1 MSSIHALWT
10 FNQTAKGIIP
20 QMLSASDY
28 WQPDNVSS
36 WYNKSATTA
45 LAKAQLF
52 NTKRSQADEVYCKES
67 LKLTITANARIDNRS
82 DLLKALSLK
91 SEDVSTDSQL
101 ILAAYVYW
109 GRECPRYLRGDFVF
123 IIWDEEQHKIFCA
136 RDHFGVKVLFYSQ
149 QKRGVMLSNE
159 HNAFFTSSWAD
170 NTQIDEAVLVHNLWG
185 LGSKQFQSPCS
196 DIKILPPAHV
206 LEIDAQG
213 ATLYKFWQLE
223 SKSDWQKLTD
233 KELIAELKLRFKK
246 AVEVRCDT
254 NYPLGAE
261 LSEGLDS
268 NGVAGYAARFMPD
281 DKIYTFS
288 YKCAAL
294 TEENHHI
301 WADTYKDIEDMLAL
315 YTNLQPVWRSS
326 EESDKNSVA
335 FKNNFVKHSG
345 GVLGPRFGNNPR
357 ISLAETKEVRVLLSG
372 WGGDHCVTN
381 PGYNYADELA
391 KKVKLYS
398 LFQFYLA
405 RKKNRIAS
413 KTPLL
418 ATVLCTFK
426 AWLPAIYKKI
436 QVNRGLGKALQQE
449 AKQHLLKPC
458 WRKKHQLD
466 KKLAQH
472 QKIYLRNNVKSK
484 EHLELFELGLTNRL
498 VMSELEGRQ
507 AKLEYRFPMLDVDL
521 VEFAHNLPSRL
532 KIYKGIERYPF
543 REVLKGVTT
552 ERIRL
557 RQKADVESPKLDRI
571 SDIRERLEQVS
582 EAATGCKFFERYVN
596 MTLLGKSGHMQS
608 KQSLLALEYLQ
619 EVAKYYNNEDKH

>member
-109 GRECPRYLRGDFVF
+109 GRECPKYLRGDFVF

-136 RDHFGVKVLFYSQ
+136 RDHFGVKVLFYSHNKQ
-149 QKRGVMLSNE
+149 GIMLSNE

-185 LGSKQFQSPCS
+185 LGSKQFQSPCC
-196 DIKILPPAHV
+196 DIKTLPPAHV

-254 NYPLGAE
+254 IYPLGSE

-268 NGVAGYAARFMPD
+268 NGVAGYATRFIPD

-288 YKCAAL
+288 YTCEAL
-294 TEENHHI
+294 AEENCHV
-301 WADTYKDIEDMLAL
+301 WADTYKDIEEMLAL
-315 YTNLQPVWRSS
+315 HPNLQPVWQLSQKNDKSS
-326 EESDKNSVA
+326 VV
-335 FKNNFVKHSG
+335 FKSNFIKHSG
-345 GVLGPRFGNNPR
+345 GVLGPRFGGNPR

-391 KKVKLYS
+391 KKAKFCS
-398 LFQFYLA
+398 LFQFYHA
-405 RKKNRIAS
+405 RKKNRRAS
-413 KTPLL
+413 KSPLI
-418 ATVLCTFK
+418 ATILCVFK
-426 AWLPAIYKKI
+426 NWLSAIYNKI
-436 QVNRGLGKALQQE
+436 QVNRGLGKAQQQQ
-449 AKQHLLKPC
+449 AKLHFLKLC
-458 WRKKHQLD
+458 WRKKYQLD
-466 KKLAQH
+466 KDLALF
-472 QKIYLRNNVKSK
+472 QKNYLRHTIKSK
-484 EHLELFELGLTNRL
+484 EHLELFELSLTNRL

-552 ERIRL
+552 ERIRC
-557 RQKADVESPKLDRI
+557 RQKTDVELPKLDRM
-571 SDIRERLEQVS
+571 SDIRQRFEQVYK
-582 EAATGCKFFERYVN
+582 EATGCELFERYVN
-596 MTLLGKSGHMQS
+596 MTLLGKSGYIQS

>member
-1 MSSIHALWT
+1 
-10 FNQTAKGIIP
+10 
-20 QMLSASDY
+20 MLTSSDY
-28 WQPDNVSS
+28 WQPDKISS
-36 WYNKSATTA
+36 WYNSSANTA

-52 NTKRSQADEVYCKES
+52 NTKKSQGDEVYCEES
-67 LKLTITANARIDNRS
+67 LKLTITANARIDNRN
-82 DLLKALSLK
+82 DLLTALTLN
-91 SEDVSTDSQL
+91 SEDVPTDSQL

-109 GRECPRYLRGDFVF
+109 GRECPKYLRGDFVF
-123 IIWDEEQHKIFCA
+123 VIWDEKQQRFFCA
-136 RDHFGVKVLFYSQ
+136 RDHFGVKVLFYNQ
-149 QKRGVMLSNE
+149 NKQGVMISNE
-159 HNAFFTSSWAD
+159 HNAFFTSNWAD
-170 NTQIDEAVLVHNLWG
+170 NSNIDEEVLVSNLWG
-185 LGSKQFQSPCS
+185 LGVKEFQSPCRY
-196 DIKILPPAHV
+196 IKTLPPAHA

-213 ATLYKFWQLE
+213 SKLYKFWQLE

-254 NYPLGAE
+254 IYPLGSE

-268 NGVAGYAARFMPD
+268 NGVAGYATRFIPD

-288 YKCAAL
+288 YTCEAL
-294 TEENHHI
+294 TEENCHV
-301 WADTYKDIEDMLAL
+301 WADTYKDIEGMLAL
-315 YTNLQPVWRSS
+315 HPNLQPVWHSS
-326 EESDKNSVA
+326 EKDNKNSVV
-335 FKNNFVKHSG
+335 FKSNFIKYSG
-345 GVLGPRFGNNPR
+345 GVLGPRFGSNPR
-357 ISLAETKEVRVLLSG
+357 IPLAETKGVRVLLSG

-391 KKVKLYS
+391 KKVKVYT
-398 LFQFYLA
+398 LFQFYRA

-418 ATVLCTFK
+418 ATVLCTLK
-426 AWLPAIYKKI
+426 NWLPAIYNKI
-436 QVNRGLGKALQQE
+436 QVNRSVGKAQQKL
-449 AKQHLLKPC
+449 AKRHLLKPC
-458 WRKKHQLD
+458 WRKKYQLD
-466 KKLAQH
+466 KDLALH
-472 QKIYLRNNVKSK
+472 QKNYLRNNVKSK

-552 ERIRL
+552 ERIRW
-557 RQKADVESPKLDRI
+557 RQKADVELPKHDRI
-571 SDIRERLEQVS
+571 SDIRQRFEQVS
-582 EAATGCKFFERYVN
+582 EAATGCEFFERYVN
-596 MTLLGKSGHMQS
+596 MTLLVKSGHIQS

-619 EVAKYYNNEDKH
+619 EVAKYYINEDKH